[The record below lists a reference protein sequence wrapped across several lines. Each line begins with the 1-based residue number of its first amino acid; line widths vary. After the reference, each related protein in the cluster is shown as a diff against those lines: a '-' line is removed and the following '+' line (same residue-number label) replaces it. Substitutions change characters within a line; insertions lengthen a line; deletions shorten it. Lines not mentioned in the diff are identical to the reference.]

1 MKSFVI
7 FAIVL
12 TVVYVI
18 YYTVVIV
25 QDLYGKPKEEKNQA
39 ESFDL
44 SDMTNEDESISV
56 TESEGGFSVGDN
68 RYDTSLEGQQP
79 TDTDATRQANGV
91 SVLTKVNAKLEG
103 KLEEVQ
109 ATSEDG
115 MYSDELF
122 RLMMTK
128 GIRPGHPQ
136 VPVKSLTPQI

>member
-44 SDMTNEDESISV
+44 SDMTDEDESVTV

-91 SVLTKVNAKLEG
+91 SVLPKVNAKLEG

-122 RLMMTK
+122 RLMMAK
-128 GIRPGHPQ
+128 GIRSGHPQ

>member
-25 QDLYGKPKEEKNQA
+25 QDLYGKPKEEKNKA

-44 SDMTNEDESISV
+44 SDMTDEDESITV

-136 VPVKSLTPQI
+136 VPVESLTPQI